1 MIGPYEVQEK
11 VGKVLRA
18 ILYPINCKRSIIWN
32 YDLPGVVSVFHIA
45 FNLQLLV
52 SPHLKASS
60 ILCVRFTLQV
70 CTAHELDLMRRDPV
84 IDPLGSHQPHG
95 ERDAGGENIF
105 EVIVSVHFS

>member
-1 MIGPYEVQEK
+1 MD
-11 VGKVLRA
+11 KVLIA
-18 ILYPINCKRSIIWN
+18 YLYPLYCKRSIIWN
-32 YDLPGVVSVFHIA
+32 YDLPGVDSFFHIA

-105 EVIVSVHFS
+105 EVIVFVHFS